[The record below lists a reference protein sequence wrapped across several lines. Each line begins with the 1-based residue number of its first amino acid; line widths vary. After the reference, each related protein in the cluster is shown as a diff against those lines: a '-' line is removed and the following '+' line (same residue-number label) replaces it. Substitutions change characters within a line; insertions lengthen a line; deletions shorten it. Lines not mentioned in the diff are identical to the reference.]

1 MKPVIGVDPHL
12 DSFSL
17 CVADPLGRQV
27 EALTLPNAP
36 GGWAEALGIAHR
48 YRVTTVGIEGA
59 SGFGASLARHLD
71 RAEIQVI
78 DIPARVT
85 VAGRNREAAGKTDPA
100 DARVVA
106 RAVLEGF
113 GSPWSNQSLYEALR
127 VVSHRREALV
137 GDQTRDINRLRAL
150 LIDIDPPRAAR
161 LGRLRSTT
169 AFKTLSRVRY
179 GGDLHRQ
186 VTAQAIRTLATDCRR
201 RLTQIRGLTRQL
213 AKLLPP
219 AAHQLINKI
228 DGLGIISAA
237 TLLGELAG
245 TDGFGSDARFAR
257 WAGAAPLDASSGRE
271 ERHRLHR
278 GGNRRINQVLHT
290 IIITQ
295 ARHGGEAAHYI
306 SRRHQEGK
314 TKREATRA
322 AKRHLARR
330 IWKTLKQLEL
340 T

>member
-1 MKPVIGVDPHL
+1 MGPVIGVDPHL

-17 CVADPLGRQV
+17 TVADPLGRPL
-27 EALTLPNAP
+27 EALTLENTPR
-36 GGWAEALGIAHR
+36 GWTEALDTARRHR
-48 YRVTTVGIEGA
+48 IGTVGIEGA
-59 SGFGASLARHLD
+59 SGYGAALARHLD
-71 RAEIQVI
+71 RAGIEVI

-106 RAVLEGF
+106 RALLEGF
-113 GSPWSNQSLYEALR
+113 GSPWSNQTLYEALR
-127 VVSHRREALV
+127 VISHRREALI

-150 LIDIDPPRAAR
+150 LTDIDPPRAAR
-161 LGRLRSTT
+161 LGRLRSNK
-169 AFKTLSRVRY
+169 AFNTLSRVRY
-179 GGDLHRQ
+179 DGNPHRQ
-186 VTAQAIRTLATDCRR
+186 VNAQIIRALATDCRR
-201 RLTQIRGLTRQL
+201 RLNETRRLTRQL
-213 AKLLPP
+213 DQLLPP
-219 AAHQLINKI
+219 AAHQLINQI

-245 TDGFGSDARFAR
+245 TDGFESDSRFAR

-278 GGNRRINQVLHT
+278 GGNRRINRVLHT

-295 ARHGGEAAHYI
+295 ARHGGKAAHYI
-306 SRRHQEGK
+306 TRRQQENK
-314 TKREATRA
+314 TQREAIRA